1 MKKNWIPVLF
11 DQTSHILI
19 RRREEVNSCT
29 LAANSG
35 SKEPEP
41 QFGKKGER
49 NENESGPRF
58 KKLPPSLSMPTKSI
72 SHPHPNFSPPSRFSH
87 SFHSLA
93 ATLPGKG
100 REIESR

>member
-1 MKKNWIPVLF
+1 MIKTLWVPVLF

-19 RRREEVNSCT
+19 RRREEVNGCT

-72 SHPHPNFSPPSRFSH
+72 SHPHPNVPP
-87 SFHSLA
+87 
-93 ATLPGKG
+93 LPVFLILFIVWQLRCREKVG
-100 REIESR
+100 R